1 MMRIKQLEV
10 ENFRVFLKKEKFDF
24 SDADLI
30 LCDAPNGSGKTT
42 MLDAIE
48 WCLTGNIGRLSDS
61 YSKRLSKSDQKKN
74 YNLKT
79 ILKNKKCPKENT
91 IVSLKIMLDD
101 NKYTITR
108 EQKDDTLLD
117 PGKVTVYDMDN
128 NLLDKE
134 ILEEWVQK
142 ETFYQYHV
150 FDMQKAYNFLGKDKQ
165 SVEKFFVDFTR
176 QYNEPK
182 RVVNNLNVFRD
193 DINLKKQEIS
203 GKKIS
208 KDKLKDVREKI
219 AAYVEKKEMLQY
231 EKKLLFENE
240 NVEIISQ
247 SKEEMDVQLQKLYRC
262 GYSKASEIIKTLLNG
277 QQALEI
283 KTHLENVERE
293 ILQHPKEILKVV
305 EKELYNENFKV
316 QLENELLELQKMSLT
331 KDNIELKHSK
341 IIEFQRKEFTKD
353 YWNVEWEK
361 VLNENSVIEE
371 LRNDINILGDGNN
384 VLNLL
389 TSLIADKN
397 SVIEYRNQLRN
408 NGEEMICPLCGSSE
422 TFSEMED
429 EEILQQAQKYSD
441 EHAKLLGD
449 KKKKL
454 KAHEDAK
461 NQLMTDI
468 VERAKNALKEKTT
481 EVSSTLKEIVILN
494 EICKNYTTYVE
505 RLQSFDSKKYSFE
518 NLKEYKKV
526 ENYIEEINRDV
537 VGKEKSNQLEKDVKD
552 ILIIIGYNSEGKSY
566 EEILKETEI
575 QSREVPRIVE
585 YSNEL
590 LSKKITSLQQCIS
603 NKEIVSTKNQLE
615 KWEETNRQI
624 DEKIDE
630 LTKLNDLVGGKIDDI
645 NKVLLDLRKEE
656 YAMVGPYLSKIFQK
670 LSRDIHIKEFRLSKR
685 DSNQGSKELDILD
698 EEGRPILNMFSDGQ
712 LSVFMMSY
720 FLGNAFRLADKE
732 KMSIYMMDDVT
743 SCMDDINML
752 AFLDLIKYQLKTEN
766 GAFSQ
771 LFFSS
776 CNERIHNLL
785 EWKANGCGIKCK
797 RIVLNEVQ
805 N

>member
-1 MMRIKQLEV
+1 M
-10 ENFRVFLKKEKFDF
+10 
-24 SDADLI
+24 
-30 LCDAPNGSGKTT
+30 
-42 MLDAIE
+42 
-48 WCLTGNIGRLSDS
+48 
-61 YSKRLSKSDQKKN
+61 
-74 YNLKT
+74 
-79 ILKNKKCPKENT
+79 
-91 IVSLKIMLDD
+91 
-101 NKYTITR
+101 
-108 EQKDDTLLD
+108 
-117 PGKVTVYDMDN
+117 
-128 NLLDKE
+128 
-134 ILEEWVQK
+134 
-142 ETFYQYHV
+142 
-150 FDMQKAYNFLGKDKQ
+150 
-165 SVEKFFVDFTR
+165 
-176 QYNEPK
+176 
-182 RVVNNLNVFRD
+182 
-193 DINLKKQEIS
+193 
-203 GKKIS
+203 
-208 KDKLKDVREKI
+208 
-219 AAYVEKKEMLQY
+219 
-231 EKKLLFENE
+231 
-240 NVEIISQ
+240 
-247 SKEEMDVQLQKLYRC
+247 
-262 GYSKASEIIKTLLNG
+262 
-277 QQALEI
+277 
-283 KTHLENVERE
+283 
-293 ILQHPKEILKVV
+293 
-305 EKELYNENFKV
+305 
-316 QLENELLELQKMSLT
+316 
-331 KDNIELKHSK
+331 
-341 IIEFQRKEFTKD
+341 
-353 YWNVEWEK
+353 
-361 VLNENSVIEE
+361 
-371 LRNDINILGDGNN
+371 
-384 VLNLL
+384 
-389 TSLIADKN
+389 
-397 SVIEYRNQLRN
+397 
-408 NGEEMICPLCGSSE
+408 
-422 TFSEMED
+422 
-429 EEILQQAQKYSD
+429 
-441 EHAKLLGD
+441 GD

-468 VERAKNALKEKTT
+468 VERAKNALKEKMT

>member
-10 ENFRVFLKKEKFDF
+10 ENFRVFLKKEIFDF
-24 SDADLI
+24 SNADLI

-48 WCLTGNIGRLSDS
+48 WCLTGNIGRLSDT
-61 YSKRLSKSDQKKN
+61 YSTRLSKSAQRMN

-79 ILKNKKCPKENT
+79 ILKHKKCPKGNT
-91 IVSLKIMLDD
+91 IVSLHVILDD

-117 PGKVTVYDMDN
+117 PGKVTVYGIDDK
-128 NLLDKE
+128 LLDKE
-134 ILEEWVQK
+134 ILEEWIK
-142 ETFYQYHV
+142 KDTFYQYHI
-150 FDMQKAYNFLGKDKQ
+150 FDMQKTYNFLRKDKQ

-176 QYNEPK
+176 QYNGAMQ
-182 RVVNNLNVFRD
+182 VVE
-193 DINLKKQEIS
+193 NLKLFQSDIFSKQQKIS
-203 GKKIS
+203 EKKIS
-208 KDKLKDVREKI
+208 EDKLSAMREKI
-219 AAYVEKKEMLQY
+219 ASYAGRQEMLQY
-231 EKKLLFENE
+231 ERKLLFEDE
-240 NVEIISQ
+240 NVEIISR

-277 QQALEI
+277 QRALGI
-283 KTHLENVERE
+283 KTYLEDVERE

-305 EKELYNENFKV
+305 EKEFYNDNIKI
-316 QLENELLELQKMSLT
+316 QLEKELLELQEMSLT
-331 KDNIELKHSK
+331 KDNIGLLHSK
-341 IIEFQRKEFTKD
+341 ILEFQRKEFTND
-353 YWNVEWEK
+353 YWSVEWKK

-371 LRNDINILGDGNN
+371 LRNDINVLGDGNN

-454 KAHEDAK
+454 KEHENAK
-461 NQLMTDI
+461 NQLMTEI
-468 VERAKNALKEKTT
+468 VEKAKNALKEKVA
-481 EVSSTLKEIVILN
+481 EVSSALKEIAVLN
-494 EICKNYTTYVE
+494 EICKNYITYVTK
-505 RLQSFDSKKYSFE
+505 LQSFDAKKYSFE
-518 NLKEYKKV
+518 NLSAYKEV
-526 ENYIEEINRDV
+526 EDFIEEINRDV
-537 VGKEKSNQLEKDVKD
+537 VDNEKSKQLENDIKD
-552 ILIIIGYNSEGKSY
+552 ILVIIGYNFEGKKF

-575 QSREVPRIVE
+575 QSREVPRIIE

-590 LSKKITSLQQCIS
+590 LSRKITSLQQCIS
-603 NKEIVSTKNQLE
+603 NKEFVSAKNQLE
-615 KWEETNRQI
+615 KWVETNRQI

-630 LTKLNDLVGGKIDDI
+630 LNKLNNWAEGKIDGI

-656 YAMVGPYLSKIFQK
+656 YAMVGPYLSKFFQK
-670 LSRDIHIKEFRLSKR
+670 LSRDIHIKEFKLSKR